1 MSSELLVRFERVG
14 KCYRLGRRA
23 SLRDALTRL
32 AARRLRERQDGD
44 VIWALRELDL
54 GVRAGE
60 ALGVIGANGTGK
72 TTLLKLVAGIT
83 HPTEGA
89 VEVAGA
95 VASLIE
101 LGAGFHPDLS
111 GRENVYLNGAI
122 LGLSSRTIRRRF
134 DSIVDF
140 AELAA
145 FIDSPVK
152 HYSSGMYARL
162 GFAVAAHV
170 DADVLLL
177 DEVLAVGDV
186 RFQSKCYRKMTDM
199 LSQGTATVLVS
210 HNPYVIRDYCT
221 RAILLEQGRLAR
233 EGTPLDVIRHYQT
246 WLGAEEAAAGARGFA
261 AGEETLALD
270 VCGPTIRHE
279 AGIATIVGGAPVAFE
294 IRWRAPQLVERPVVG
309 LEIEALG
316 SPVRASYATD
326 FDGVVLPERARAG
339 AVRLRFERFDFPV
352 GTYRLGLV
360 LSDGRRERHVVWRP
374 EAAALAVVQGDDARG
389 AFALPHRWD
398 TEAASVEP

>member
-1 MSSELLVRFERVG
+1 MSSDLLVRFECVG
-14 KCYRLGRRA
+14 KRYRLGRRA
-23 SLRDALTRL
+23 SLRDALARL
-32 AARRLRERQDGD
+32 PARRCRERHGAD

-54 GVRAGE
+54 GVSAGE

-140 AELAA
+140 AEIAR

-186 RFQSKCYRKMTDM
+186 RFQSKCYRKMTD
-199 LSQGTATVLVS
+199 LLAQGTATVLVS

-233 EGTPLDVIRHYQT
+233 EGTPLDVIREYQT
-246 WLGAEEAAAGARGFA
+246 RLAAAEAAAAPLA
-261 AGEETLALD
+261 PAPEDEALALD
-270 VCGPTIRHE
+270 VRGPAIRHE
-279 AGIATIVGGAPVAFE
+279 AGIPTVVGGTPVAFE
-294 IRWRAPQLVERPVVG
+294 IRWRAPRPVERPVIG
-309 LEIEALG
+309 LEIEAFG

-326 FDGVVLPERARAG
+326 FDGVLLPQRARAG
-339 AVRLRFERFDFPV
+339 TLRLRFERFDFPV

-360 LSDGRRERHVVWRP
+360 LSDGRRERHVLWRP

-389 AFALPHRWD
+389 TFALPHRWD
-398 TEAASVEP
+398 TEAASVET